1 MRQIYC
7 LVGQNTPQISVLFLN
22 IYVFLFLERVLLLD
36 IYALTFVWLTGK
48 IKTITYDK
56 ALLDSEIIL
65 FVSEDL
71 KDVAN

>member
-71 KDVAN
+71 KDVAI